1 MTFSLALK
9 QTRNTGLIRTSAGWV
24 PYAIIRLLSSL
35 VDSVQDSVPLP
46 PAPKA
51 PGSLSVAVDI
61 SSQGRSV
68 FLQPE
73 KQVEHVGRLPMQDLL
88 HCPETREALNSMAMS

>member
-1 MTFSLALK
+1 MTIFLALK
-9 QTRNTGLIRTSAGWV
+9 QTRNISMIRAPAGVV

-35 VDSVQDSVPLP
+35 GDSVQDSLPLP

-51 PGSLSVAVDI
+51 PKNLSVAADI
-61 SSQGRSV
+61 SWQGRSV

-73 KQVEHVGRLPMQDLL
+73 KQAGPVSRLPMQDLL
-88 HCPETREALNSMAMS
+88 HCPETREALNSMAMN